1 MDEDRRITEERKAQ
15 FREMLYEGEK
25 SRATIEKY
33 MRDLE
38 KLETFLGGETLDK
51 EQLIAYKNRLQEGGR
66 YKAASINSF
75 LAAANY
81 FCRAMGWNELRVRT
95 IRTQKGAFR
104 EEDKYLTQKE
114 YNRLVE
120 TAGKMGNHR
129 LAMIIQTIGSTGIR
143 VSELQYIDVACV
155 HSGMTDIRCKGKIRR
170 ILLSKNLQKLL
181 KRYIKEQKLFQG
193 PVFCTASGK
202 PIDRSNVWREM
213 KSLCR
218 QAGIE
223 EQKVFP
229 HNLRHLF
236 AVCFYRIERDIV
248 KLADVL
254 GHSSIE
260 TTRIY
265 MKSTGEEHRRILDG
279 MGMILGIT

>member
-1 MDEDRRITEERKAQ
+1 MSEGRRITPKRKAQ
-15 FREMLYEGEK
+15 FREALQEGEK
-25 SRATIEKY
+25 SQATIEKY
-33 MRDLE
+33 LRDLE
-38 KLETFLGGETLDK
+38 KLEIFLGGKELDK
-51 EQLIAYKNRLQEGGR
+51 ERLIAYKNMLQESGK
-66 YKAASINSF
+66 YKIASINSF

-81 FCRAMGWNELRVRT
+81 FCQVMGWQELRVRT
-95 IRTQKGAFR
+95 IRTQKESFR

-114 YNRLVE
+114 YNCLIE
-120 TAGKMGNHR
+120 TARKKGNHR

-155 HSGMTDIRCKGKIRR
+155 YNGMTDIRCKGKIRR
-170 ILLSKNLQKLL
+170 ILLPRSLQKLL
-181 KRYIKEQKLFQG
+181 KGYIREQKLTQG

-202 PIDRSNVWREM
+202 PIDRSNIWREM
-213 KSLCR
+213 KSLCKL
-218 QAGIE
+218 AGID

-236 AVCFYRIERDIV
+236 AVCFYRIEKDIV

-254 GHSSIE
+254 GHSNIE

-265 MKSTGEEHRRILDG
+265 MKSTGEEHRKILDG

>member
-1 MDEDRRITEERKAQ
+1 MNEDRRITEERKAR
-15 FREMLYEGEK
+15 FREVLYESEK
-25 SRATIEKY
+25 SRATIKKY

-38 KLETFLGGETLDK
+38 KLEVFLGGEELNK
-51 EQLIAYKNRLQEGGR
+51 EKLIAYKNSLQEDGR
-66 YKAASINSF
+66 YKTASINSF

-81 FCRAMGWNELRVRT
+81 FCQAMGWQELRVRT
-95 IRTQKGAFR
+95 IRTQKEIFR
-104 EEDKYLTQKE
+104 EDNKYLTQKE
-114 YNRLVE
+114 YNRLIE
-120 TAGKMGNHR
+120 TAEKKENHR

-143 VSELQYIDVACV
+143 ISELQYIDVECV
-155 HSGMTDIRCKGKIRR
+155 YSGMTDIRCKGKIRR
-170 ILLSKNLQKLL
+170 ILLPKGLQRLL
-181 KRYIKEQKLFQG
+181 KRYIRERKLTRG
-193 PVFCTASGK
+193 PVFCTSSGR

-213 KSLCR
+213 KSLCKL
-218 QAGIE
+218 AGIE

-254 GHSSIE
+254 GHSNIE

-265 MKSTGEEHRRILDG
+265 MKSTGEEHRKILDD

>member
-1 MDEDRRITEERKAQ
+1 MSEDRRITKERKAQ
-15 FREMLYEGEK
+15 FREALHENER

-38 KLETFLGGETLDK
+38 KLATFLGGEPLDK
-51 EQLIAYKNRLQEGGR
+51 EKLIAYKNQLQEGGR
-66 YKAASINSF
+66 YRTASINSF

-81 FCRAMGWNELRVRT
+81 FCQAMGWHDLHVRT
-95 IRTQKGAFR
+95 IRTQKEAFR
-104 EEDKYLTQKE
+104 EENKYLTQRE
-114 YNRLVE
+114 YNRLIE
-120 TAGKMGNHR
+120 TAIKKGNHR
-129 LAMIIQTIGSTGIR
+129 LALIMQTIGSTGIR

-155 HSGMTDIRCKGKIRR
+155 YNGMTDIRCKGKIRR
-170 ILLSKNLQKLL
+170 ILLPKSLQKLL
-181 KRYIKEQKLFQG
+181 KNYIREQRLAQG
-193 PVFCTASGK
+193 PVFCTASGR

-213 KSLCR
+213 KSLCKL
-218 QAGIE
+218 AGID

-236 AVCFYRIERDIV
+236 AVCFYKMEKDIV

-254 GHSSIE
+254 GHSNIE

>member
-1 MDEDRRITEERKAQ
+1 MSEDRRITKERKAQ
-15 FREMLYEGEK
+15 FREVLHENER

-38 KLETFLGGETLDK
+38 KLAVFLGGEPLDK
-51 EQLIAYKNRLQEGGR
+51 EKLIAYKNQLQEGGR
-66 YKAASINSF
+66 YRTASINSF

-81 FCRAMGWNELRVRT
+81 FCQAMGWHDLHVRT
-95 IRTQKGAFR
+95 IRTQKEAFR
-104 EEDKYLTQKE
+104 EENKYLTQRE
-114 YNRLVE
+114 YNRLIE
-120 TAGKMGNHR
+120 TAIKKGNHR
-129 LAMIIQTIGSTGIR
+129 LALIMQTIGSTGIR

-155 HSGMTDIRCKGKIRR
+155 YNGMTDIRCKGKIRR
-170 ILLSKNLQKLL
+170 ILLPKSLQKLL
-181 KRYIKEQKLFQG
+181 KNYIREQRLTQG
-193 PVFCTASGK
+193 PVFCTASGR

-213 KSLCR
+213 KSLCKL
-218 QAGIE
+218 AGID

-236 AVCFYRIERDIV
+236 AVCFYKMEKDIV

-254 GHSSIE
+254 GHSNIE

>member
-1 MDEDRRITEERKAQ
+1 MNEDRRITAERKEQ
-15 FREMLYEGEK
+15 FRELLRENEK

-33 MRDLE
+33 MRDLK
-38 KLETFLGGETLDK
+38 KLEIFLGGQALDK
-51 EQLIAYKNRLQEGGR
+51 EKMIAYKNMLQEEGK
-66 YKAASINSF
+66 YKVTSINSF

-81 FCRAMGWNELRVRT
+81 FCQVMGWPELRVRT
-95 IRTQKGAFR
+95 IRTQKETFR
-104 EEDKYLTQKE
+104 EEDKYLTQGE

-120 TAGKMGNHR
+120 TARKKGNLR
-129 LAMIIQTIGSTGIR
+129 LAMIIQTIGGTGIR

-155 HSGMTDIRCKGKIRR
+155 YNGRTDIRCKGKIRR
-170 ILLSKNLQKLL
+170 ILLPRSLQKLL
-181 KRYIKEQKLFQG
+181 KGYIREQKISQG
-193 PVFCTASGK
+193 PVFRTAGGK
-202 PIDRSNVWREM
+202 PLDRSNIWREM
-213 KSLCR
+213 KSLCKL
-218 QAGIE
+218 AGIE
-223 EQKVFP
+223 EKKVFP

-254 GHSSIE
+254 GHSNIE

-265 MKSTGEEHRRILDG
+265 MMSTGEEHRKILDD